1 MSALR
6 RRLNNKSIEAANAR
20 LAGILVLPTWL
31 IIVGVFALPI
41 LGAFYLSFR
50 NETLGAFV
58 SARFIGVENYVQA
71 FVDPRFWESIWV
83 TLILVI
89 LAIIVQIPLGIGLA
103 ILLHRNLSGTQFFRI
118 ALIIPMLLTPVA
130 VGLMWRFLF
139 DADLGVINWA
149 LDQVNIHGP
158 NWLGWRW
165 PAIMAV
171 TIVDSWQSIP
181 FVMLITLAGLAGL
194 PKGPREAAAIDGAR
208 ASQIFFHITLPSLLP
223 VVLVIAMIRIIDCLK
238 MFDLIFI
245 LTGKGGPGTA
255 TQTLGMLTYNT
266 GFIFFHITLPS
277 LLPIV
282 LVIAMI
288 RIIDC
293 LKMFDLIFIL
303 TGKGGPGTATQT
315 LGMLT
320 YNTGFIFFQTSRA
333 AALGVLMVILVAPIY
348 VMWRRA
354 TEYAR

>member
-1 MSALR
+1 MSASSRER
-6 RRLNNKSIEAANAR
+6 RSKSIENANAR
-20 LAGILVLPTWL
+20 LAEILVLPTWL
-31 IIVGVFALPI
+31 IIIVVFALPI
-41 LGAFYLSFR
+41 LGTVYFSFR

-58 SARFIGVENYVQA
+58 PARFIGFQNYLQA
-71 FVDPRFWESIWV
+71 LGDPRFWESIWV
-83 TLILVI
+83 TVI
-89 LAIIVQIPLGIGLA
+89 LIVLALIVQIPLGIGLA
-103 ILLHRNLSGTQFFRI
+103 VLLHRNLAGTQFFRTV
-118 ALIIPMLLTPVA
+118 LIIPMLLTPVA

-149 LDQVNIHGP
+149 LAQIHVHGP

-208 ASQIFFHITLPSLLP
+208 ASQIFFQITLPSLLP

-238 MFDLIFI
+238 MFDL
-245 LTGKGGPGTA
+245 
-255 TQTLGMLTYNT
+255 
-266 GFIFFHITLPS
+266 
-277 LLPIV
+277 V
-282 LVIAMI
+282 
-288 RIIDC
+288 
-293 LKMFDLIFIL
+293 FIL

-320 YNTGFIFFQTSRA
+320 YNTGFIFFQISRA
-333 AALGVLMVILVAPIY
+333 AALGVIMVILVAPIY

>member
-6 RRLNNKSIEAANAR
+6 RGLHNKSIEAANAR

-31 IIVGVFALPI
+31 IVIAVFALPI

-58 SARFIGVENYVQA
+58 PARFVGFENYVQA

-83 TLILVI
+83 TLILMV

-103 ILLHRNLSGTQFFRI
+103 VLLHRNLSGTQFFRTV
-118 ALIIPMLLTPVA
+118 LIIPMLLTPVA

-149 LDQVNIHGP
+149 LAQVHIHGP

-223 VVLVIAMIRIIDCLK
+223 
-238 MFDLIFI
+238 
-245 LTGKGGPGTA
+245 
-255 TQTLGMLTYNT
+255 
-266 GFIFFHITLPS
+266 
-277 LLPIV
+277 IV

-320 YNTGFIFFQTSRA
+320 YNTGFIFFQISRA

>member
-6 RRLNNKSIEAANAR
+6 SSSRDKSIEVANAR

-31 IIVGVFALPI
+31 IIITVFALPI
-41 LGAFYLSFR
+41 LGALYLSFR
-50 NETLGAFV
+50 NETLGTFV
-58 SARFIGVENYVQA
+58 PARFIGFENYLQA
-71 FVDPRFWESIWV
+71 LVDPRFWESIWV
-83 TLILVI
+83 TLILMV

-103 ILLHRNLSGTQFFRI
+103 VLLHRNLAGTQFFRTV
-118 ALIIPMLLTPVA
+118 LIIPMLLTPVA

-149 LDQVNIHGP
+149 LDQINVHGP

-181 FVMLITLAGLAGL
+181 FVMLISLAGLTGL

-266 GFIFFHITLPS
+266 GFIFF
-277 LLPIV
+277 
-282 LVIAMI
+282 
-288 RIIDC
+288 
-293 LKMFDLIFIL
+293 
-303 TGKGGPGTATQT
+303 
-315 LGMLT
+315 
-320 YNTGFIFFQTSRA
+320 QTSRA